1 MQAAHLTIYPGGVYN
16 AYIPSEKG
24 GENKRERQEGLWK
37 KKSVAATIKP
47 RSGLKRNIKT

>member
-1 MQAAHLTIYPGGVYN
+1 MQAAHLTVYPDGVYN
-16 AYIPSEKG
+16 AYIPSEKVG
-24 GENKRERQEGLWK
+24 KIKGKDWK